1 MAPREC
7 EFSHR
12 STLRDQKQLTLNLL
26 EQQPTKLVTASD
38 DDHSPVILLWDLRNW
53 KEPERVSTFM
63 FPAFGRIRLTYFAFL
78 QVLRGHEKGILS
90 VAWCKD
96 DSDLI
101 ISSGK
106 DGRTIA
112 WGASTGE
119 IVAEVSTLIVACILR
134 LEFSLCFIMIRWLLH
149 RIGLSTP
156 RSVLAILPSSAPPLS
171 TEPFPSTL
179 SNRPTLLLPIPL
191 PLNLLPHRPTRI
203 LSTLPRY
210 SSKRFQQTPQTTQR
224 NLSLSPRNG

>member
-1 MAPREC
+1 MGFC
-7 EFSHR
+7 
-12 STLRDQKQLTLNLL
+12 LR
-26 EQQPTKLVTASD
+26 QPTKLVTASD

-53 KEPERVSTFM
+53 KEPERVRQVFHADSTDRNSS
-63 FPAFGRIRLTYFAFL
+63 ALLAKL

-119 IVAEVSTLIVACILR
+119 IVAEVSRFSFNCIR
-134 LEFSLCFIMIRWLLH
+134 
-149 RIGLSTP
+149 
-156 RSVLAILPSSAPPLS
+156 A
-171 TEPFPSTL
+171 
-179 SNRPTLLLPIPL
+179 
-191 PLNLLPHRPTRI
+191 
-203 LSTLPRY
+203 
-210 SSKRFQQTPQTTQR
+210 
-224 NLSLSPRNG
+224 